1 MPAVLNVVVKNWPGE
16 VRFLKG
22 GSLPKGSLLYGH
34 LIWASGFMYALG
46 FGFGSLLVRNL
57 RFVIAR
63 VGGRIG
69 GKMFRDGVGILGAF
83 LNSKPVLR
91 VKMV

>member
-1 MPAVLNVVVKNWPGE
+1 MH
-16 VRFLKG
+16 FLKG
-22 GSLPKGSLLYGH
+22 GSSPKGSLLYGH

-69 GKMFRDGVGILGAF
+69 GKMFSDGVGSWGAF
-83 LNSKPVLR
+83 LNPKPVLR
-91 VKMV
+91 VNMV